1 MTSHRLVTLFGGL
14 AFASMGMNTAIVSF
28 ALLGMRSEWQ
38 LGPTQVSLVI
48 AAGGVGQ
55 LVGSIL
61 LGNLSDSL
69 GRKLTYA
76 LAVALQTGFT
86 GLAGLAPSL
95 GIACT
100 LLFLAGVGQ
109 GGGAPVVT
117 SMVTEAAPTASRGRM
132 VGVAELMFA
141 SGWTVA
147 AFLGRALAQGA
158 DWRLLMGLGGVAI
171 VLVPLALWLLTEP
184 ARTKANRRAA
194 PGEPGWVEAS
204 RAEPSRA
211 GAPAT
216 RGEPAWAEA
225 SRAEPARGGGMAAA
239 GEPAWVEASR
249 AEPAHHGGMASGPA
263 TLWRPAFRRR
273 TGVLWLLWLA
283 VFGAW
288 FGPVLWLPTLF
299 ASAGDPDPAGKGSLV
314 ALAMLAGAALVLLI
328 IDRLGR
334 RQLVIPGLAIMAAA
348 CALLG
353 LGRTGGW
360 LLVAG
365 LALGLA
371 GQCIWP
377 VCLTYAAELYPTSVR
392 GLGVGWA
399 LGAGRLGAMLAP
411 LVLGAL
417 IATQGQLVAMLPFVA
432 VTAAAAFVV
441 TLAGPETAG
450 HDFHAH
456 VQVHAGAVP

>member
-1 MTSHRLVTLFGGL
+1 MTSHRIVTLFGGL
-14 AFASMGMNTAIVSF
+14 AFASMGMNTALVSF

-48 AAGGVGQ
+48 ASAGVGQ
-55 LVGSIL
+55 LVGSLL
-61 LGNLSDSL
+61 LGNLSDTL
-69 GRKLTYA
+69 GRKRTYA
-76 LAVALQTGFT
+76 IGVALQTGFT
-86 GLAGLAPSL
+86 GLTGLAPSL
-95 GIACT
+95 AAVCT
-100 LLFLAGVGQ
+100 LLFLAGLGQ

-132 VGVAELMFA
+132 VGVTELMFA
-141 SGWTVA
+141 SGWTIA

-158 DWRLLMGLGGVAI
+158 SWRLLMGFGGVAV
-171 VLVPLALWLLTEP
+171 VLVPLGLWLLKEQPPAEP
-184 ARTKANRRAA
+184 
-194 PGEPGWVEAS
+194 PFAS
-204 RAEPSRA
+204 RASAEKRA
-211 GAPAT
+211 PWSGLAT
-216 RGEPAWAEA
+216 
-225 SRAEPARGGGMAAA
+225 
-239 GEPAWVEASR
+239 
-249 AEPAHHGGMASGPA
+249 GPA
-263 TLWRPAFRRR
+263 TLWRPALRRQ

-283 VFGAW
+283 VFAAW

-299 ASAGDPDPAGKGSLV
+299 ASIGDPDPAGKGSFV
-314 ALAMLAGAALVLLI
+314 ALAMLGGAALVLLI

-334 RQLVIPGLAIMAAA
+334 RPLVIPGLAIMAAA
-348 CALLG
+348 CGLLG
-353 LGRTGGW
+353 AGTSGSW

-417 IATQGQLVAMLPFVA
+417 IATQGQLVAMLPFA
-432 VTAAAAFVV
+432 ALTAAAAVVV